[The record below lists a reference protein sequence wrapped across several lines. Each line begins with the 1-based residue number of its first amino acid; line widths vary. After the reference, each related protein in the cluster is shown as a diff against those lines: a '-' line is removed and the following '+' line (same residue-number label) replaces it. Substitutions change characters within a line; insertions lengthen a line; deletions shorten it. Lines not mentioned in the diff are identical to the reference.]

1 MYEPIRTKS
10 VHTMAAA
17 PEVPHRS
24 REEELDIRLAG
35 QLTALLTVTDEL
47 HALATR
53 EDGGAAHGATP
64 DGAALAAAAE
74 RIADQVARLS
84 GGHYPCA
91 PSPPTAAARPTPRP
105 AAARPHPRRERP
117 GGRHLP
123 RGRRGDGPGR
133 GADGGTRRTASRPGS
148 RHGMRPGPA
157 RTPPTRARAGPVSP
171 HRPNGAARLPHR
183 GR

>member
-64 DGAALAAAAE
+64 DGDALAAAAE

-84 GGHYPCA
+84 GGHYPLRA
-91 PSPPTAAARPTPRP
+91 EPSDGVSPSHAEALRQRAHTLAGNALAVATSRGDAAAMALAAERMEAHAAPRHDRDL
-105 AAARPHPRRERP
+105 A
-117 GGRHLP
+117 
-123 RGRRGDGPGR
+123 
-133 GADGGTRRTASRPGS
+133 TA
-148 RHGMRPGPA
+148 
-157 RTPPTRARAGPVSP
+157 
-171 HRPNGAARLPHR
+171 
-183 GR
+183 

>member
-47 HALATR
+47 HALAAR
-53 EDGGAAHGATP
+53 EDGGAAHGSTP
-64 DGAALAAAAE
+64 DGDALAAAAE

-84 GGHYPCA
+84 GGHYPLRA
-91 PSPPTAAARPTPRP
+91 EPSDGGSPSHAEALRQRA
-105 AAARPHPRRERP
+105 HPRRERP
-117 GGRHLP
+117 GGRHL
-123 RGRRGDGPGR
+123 RGDAAAIALAAERMEHTPHRVTTGISPRPEARGGP
-133 GADGGTRRTASRPGS
+133 
-148 RHGMRPGPA
+148 H
-157 RTPPTRARAGPVSP
+157 RTPPTRAGPAP
-171 HRPNGAARLPHR
+171 LHRPNRAARLPR
-183 GR
+183 CGR

>member
-47 HALATR
+47 HARAAR
-53 EDGGAAHGATP
+53 DGGDTDDAAP

-74 RIADQVARLS
+74 RIAEQVARLS
-84 GGHYPCA
+84 GGHYPLRA
-91 PSPPTAAARPTPRP
+91 EPSDDSSPSRTEALQQRAHTLAGNALAVATS
-105 AAARPHPRRERP
+105 
-117 GGRHLP
+117 
-123 RGRRGDGPGR
+123 RGD
-133 GADGGTRRTASRPGS
+133 AAVMALTAERMEA
-148 RHGMRPGPA
+148 H
-157 RTPPTRARAGPVSP
+157 
-171 HRPNGAARLPHR
+171 AAPLRDRDLATA
-183 GR
+183 

>member
-47 HALATR
+47 HARATR
-53 EDGGAAHGATP
+53 DAGGTDGAAP

-74 RIADQVARLS
+74 RIAEQVARLS
-84 GGHYPCA
+84 GGHYPLRA
-91 PSPPTAAARPTPRP
+91 EPSDDSSPSRTEALQQRAHTLAGNALAVATSRGDAAAMALTAERMEAH
-105 AAARPHPRRERP
+105 AAPLQDRDLA
-117 GGRHLP
+117 
-123 RGRRGDGPGR
+123 
-133 GADGGTRRTASRPGS
+133 TA
-148 RHGMRPGPA
+148 
-157 RTPPTRARAGPVSP
+157 
-171 HRPNGAARLPHR
+171 
-183 GR
+183 

>member
-47 HALATR
+47 HARTTR
-53 EDGGAAHGATP
+53 GAGGTA

-74 RIADQVARLS
+74 RIAEQVARLS
-84 GGHYPCA
+84 GGHYPLRA
-91 PSPPTAAARPTPRP
+91 EPSDDSSPSRTEALQQRAHTLAGNALAVATSRGDAAAMALTAERMEAH
-105 AAARPHPRRERP
+105 AAPLRDRDLA
-117 GGRHLP
+117 
-123 RGRRGDGPGR
+123 
-133 GADGGTRRTASRPGS
+133 TA
-148 RHGMRPGPA
+148 
-157 RTPPTRARAGPVSP
+157 
-171 HRPNGAARLPHR
+171 
-183 GR
+183 